1 MPRTRGGN
9 GLDLFREQ
17 RPGCP
22 QHVTA
27 QARTSRREGDLVET
41 PTPGEFGFYFDF
53 YSNPRKF
60 LAGRGWA

>member
-1 MPRTRGGN
+1 MPRTRGGK
-9 GLDLFREQ
+9 GLDLFRKQ

-27 QARTSRREGDLVET
+27 QARTSRREGDLVEA

-53 YSNPRKF
+53 
-60 LAGRGWA
+60 